1 MQKGRRIM
9 NDEPPQQQQ
18 TAREMRDYALSLLRA
33 GRQPEEV
40 RVKLRERGL
49 SEDATRAVLSRL
61 VIPPPRVD
69 ENAFRDAA
77 KKHMLYGAL
86 WCVGGIILTAG
97 TYQAASNDP
106 RGGSYVIAWGAIAFG
121 FIDFLRGLFAYLGRH

>member
-1 MQKGRRIM
+1 
-9 NDEPPQQQQ
+9 
-18 TAREMRDYALSLLRA
+18 MRNYALSLLRA

-106 RGGSYVIAWGAIAFG
+106 HGGSYMIAWGAIAFG